1 MEYRPEAVAAA
12 VRRLRKSR
20 KLSQEV
26 LSGLAG
32 MERSHLGM
40 VETGGRI
47 PNLYTIW
54 RIADALDMRPSE
66 LIALIEEEME
76 KMEDSGREGKNC
88 GVS

>member
-1 MEYRPEAVAAA
+1 MEFRTEAMAIVI
-12 VRRLRKSR
+12 RRLRKKR
-20 KLSQEV
+20 KFSQEV

-47 PNLYTIW
+47 PNMYTIW

-66 LIALIEEEME
+66 LVVLIEEEME
-76 KMEDSGREGKNC
+76 KMGDS
-88 GVS
+88 

>member
-1 MEYRPEAVAAA
+1 MEYRPEAIAA
-12 VRRLRKSR
+12 VIRRLRKQR
-20 KLSQEV
+20 KISQNV

-40 VETGGRI
+40 VETGGRV

-66 LIALIEEEME
+66 LVALIEEEME
-76 KMEDSGREGKNC
+76 KN
-88 GVS
+88 

>member
-1 MEYRPEAVAAA
+1 MAIVI
-12 VRRLRKSR
+12 RRLRKKR

-32 MERSHLGM
+32 MERSHFGM

-47 PNLYTIW
+47 PNMYTIW

-66 LIALIEEEME
+66 LVVLIEEEME
-76 KMEDSGREGKNC
+76 KMGDS
-88 GVS
+88 

>member
-1 MEYRPEAVAAA
+1 MEYRPEAIAA
-12 VRRLRKSR
+12 VIRRLRKQR
-20 KLSQEV
+20 KISQNV

-40 VETGGRI
+40 VETGGRV

-66 LIALIEEEME
+66 FVALIEEEME
-76 KMEDSGREGKNC
+76 KN
-88 GVS
+88 

>member
-1 MEYRPEAVAAA
+1 MEFRAEAMAIVI
-12 VRRLRKSR
+12 RRLRKKR

-47 PNLYTIW
+47 PNMYTIW

-66 LIALIEEEME
+66 LVVLIEEEME
-76 KMEDSGREGKNC
+76 KMGK
-88 GVS
+88 GG

>member
-1 MEYRPEAVAAA
+1 MAIVI
-12 VRRLRKSR
+12 RRMRKKR
-20 KLSQEV
+20 NLSQEV

-47 PNLYTIW
+47 PNMYTIW

-66 LIALIEEEME
+66 LVVLIEEEME
-76 KMEDSGREGKNC
+76 KMGDS
-88 GVS
+88 

>member
-1 MEYRPEAVAAA
+1 MEYRPEAIDA
-12 VRRLRKSR
+12 VIRRLRKQR
-20 KLSQEV
+20 KISQNV

-40 VETGGRI
+40 VETGGRV

-66 LIALIEEEME
+66 LVALIEEEME
-76 KMEDSGREGKNC
+76 KN
-88 GVS
+88 

>member
-1 MEYRPEAVAAA
+1 MEYRPEAIATVI
-12 VRRLRKSR
+12 RRLRKKRR
-20 KLSQEV
+20 KTQEV

-32 MERSHLGM
+32 MERPHLGM

-66 LIALIEEEME
+66 LVALIEEEME
-76 KMEDSGREGKNC
+76 KLELAEQEGKK
-88 GVS
+88 

>member
-1 MEYRPEAVAAA
+1 MEYKPEAIAEVI
-12 VRRLRKSR
+12 RRLRKQR
-20 KLSQEV
+20 KKSQEV

-47 PNLYTIW
+47 PNMYTIW

-66 LIALIEEEME
+66 LVVLIEEEME
-76 KMEDSGREGKNC
+76 KMGDS
-88 GVS
+88 

>member
-1 MEYRPEAVAAA
+1 MLEYRPEAIAA
-12 VRRLRKSR
+12 VIRRLRKQR
-20 KLSQEV
+20 KISQNV

-40 VETGGRI
+40 VETGGRV

-66 LIALIEEEME
+66 LVALIEEEME
-76 KMEDSGREGKNC
+76 KN
-88 GVS
+88 

>member
-1 MEYRPEAVAAA
+1 MEFRAEAMAIVI
-12 VRRLRKSR
+12 RRLRKKR

-47 PNLYTIW
+47 PNMYTIW

-66 LIALIEEEME
+66 LVVLIEEEME
-76 KMEDSGREGKNC
+76 KMGDS
-88 GVS
+88 

>member
-1 MEYRPEAVAAA
+1 MEFNAKAVAT
-12 VRRLRKSR
+12 VIRRLRKNR
-20 KLSQEV
+20 RLSQEV

-40 VETGGRI
+40 VETGGRV

-66 LIALIEEEME
+66 LIALMEEEME
-76 KMEDSGREGKNC
+76 KQDSKK
-88 GVS
+88 

>member
-1 MEYRPEAVAAA
+1 MEFRAEAMAIVI
-12 VRRLRKSR
+12 RRLRKKR

-47 PNLYTIW
+47 PNMYTIW

-66 LIALIEEEME
+66 LLVLIEEEME
-76 KMEDSGREGKNC
+76 KMGDS
-88 GVS
+88 

>member
-1 MEYRPEAVAAA
+1 MEFREKAIATVI
-12 VRRLRKSR
+12 RRLRKNR

-54 RIADALDMRPSE
+54 RIADALDMRPGE
-66 LIALIEEEME
+66 LVTLIEEEME
-76 KMEDSGREGKNC
+76 KMEHAGTEKNK
-88 GVS
+88 

>member
-1 MEYRPEAVAAA
+1 MEYRPEAIATVI
-12 VRRLRKSR
+12 RRLRKNR
-20 KLSQEV
+20 RLSQEV

-40 VETGGRI
+40 VETGGRV

-66 LIALIEEEME
+66 LVALIEEEME
-76 KMEDSGREGKNC
+76 KN
-88 GVS
+88 